1 MLVFQGVSREPAPI
15 AFASLMDWI
24 YVRNCITQLRRSM
37 PTQQIFQEMLADSS
51 FTSEQSKFTKALKL
65 IYTKR
70 KHKIYSAFA
79 HEDFAVQLFHSNLQH
94 CYDFHDIFGFWFV
107 LLAFVTGTN
116 RQMMILCQQLLMH
129 DCSFVDA
136 WNSDGKAMFENS
148 KNEVYKRCA
157 RRGNLPLENMKSMFT
172 PSSSTAA
179 STSLSTTTPTSV
191 SV

>member
-1 MLVFQGVSREPAPI
+1 MLAFQSASREPDPI

-37 PTQQIFQEMLADSS
+37 PTQQTFQEMLADSS
-51 FTSEQSKFTKALKL
+51 FTSEQIKFTKALKL
-65 IYTKR
+65 IYTTG

-94 CYDFHDIFGFWFV
+94 CYDFQDIFGFWFV
-107 LLAFVTGTN
+107 LLAFAAGTN

-136 WNSDGKAMFENS
+136 WNSAGKAMFENS
-148 KNEVYKRCA
+148 K
-157 RRGNLPLENMKSMFT
+157 MKCT
-172 PSSSTAA
+172 KVAHDEA
-179 STSLSTTTPTSV
+179 TSQWKT
-191 SV
+191 